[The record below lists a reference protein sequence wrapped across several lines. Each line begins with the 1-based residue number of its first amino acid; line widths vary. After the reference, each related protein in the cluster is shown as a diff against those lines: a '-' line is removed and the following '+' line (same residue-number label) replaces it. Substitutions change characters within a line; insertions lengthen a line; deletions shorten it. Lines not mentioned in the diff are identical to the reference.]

1 MVEILPSS
9 LKTQTTLCWRQ
20 TFPFVGTGKKFPP
33 YFLSPV
39 GYNFS
44 SLWLFCVC
52 LCVFLSFSIIFLL
65 SCIIWILVI
74 TVKISIEKRLLLCE
88 TLVNKK
94 YKGLTSGLMGNFDD
108 IESNDFMLPN
118 GTELNENAT
127 KTERDIFYN
136 FGQHCKFI
144 FILNFYH

>member
-1 MVEILPSS
+1 M
-9 LKTQTTLCWRQ
+9 
-20 TFPFVGTGKKFPP
+20 
-33 YFLSPV
+33 
-39 GYNFS
+39 
-44 SLWLFCVC
+44 
-52 LCVFLSFSIIFLL
+52 
-65 SCIIWILVI
+65 I

-118 GTELNENAT
+118 GTELDENAT
-127 KTERDIFYN
+127 KTERDVFYN

-144 FILNFYH
+144 FLFMFFHLNIWFSVTYDSYILVGIKLVPFIPAHTINIYS

>member
-1 MVEILPSS
+1 M
-9 LKTQTTLCWRQ
+9 
-20 TFPFVGTGKKFPP
+20 
-33 YFLSPV
+33 
-39 GYNFS
+39 
-44 SLWLFCVC
+44 
-52 LCVFLSFSIIFLL
+52 
-65 SCIIWILVI
+65 I

-108 IESNDFMLPN
+108 KESNDFMLRN

-144 FILNFYH
+144 VILNFYH